1 MSAYSDK
8 VIADGAV
15 AYWRLGETSGSTA
28 VDIVGGNNGTI
39 SGGVTLNQPGATTD
53 GNPAMRF
60 DGVNGKIV
68 TAATISIPV
77 SCTWECWIKTTAAAN
92 NAAIV
97 SNRFTVQ
104 DGIVGLFF
112 LGGNVFVDSYQAG
125 NNAVSSTGTLVNDGK
140 WHHIIWVTNGSTGA
154 IYLDG
159 AQTVSQAQPHVT
171 LTEKVQI
178 GFDTFNAVYWNG
190 LIDDVAIYPTA
201 LTPTQIA
208 AHYAAG
214 TNTLTSPFIFLDED
228 DGMLKY
234 NVWTPV
240 TPSDSAD
247 LPRLTDGIWVGTGG
261 NVAAVMQNNT
271 VPTTLAV
278 PSGAW
283 LPIVARRINATNTTA
298 SGIVALNAV

>member
-28 VDIVGGNNGTI
+28 VDVVGGNNGTI

-208 AHYAAG
+208 AHYATG
-214 TNTLTSPFIFLDED
+214 VSTLTSPFVFLED
-228 DGMLKY
+228 PDMLKY
-234 NVWTPV
+234 NLWTAV

-247 LPRLTDGIWVGTGG
+247 LARVTDGIWVGTGG
-261 NVAAVMQNNT
+261 NLVAVMQNNT
-271 VPTTLAV
+271 TMTFAV
-278 PSGAW
+278 PSGGW
-283 LPIVARRINATNTTA
+283 LPIVARRINSTNTTA
-298 SGIVALNAV
+298 TGIVALNAV

>member
-1 MSAYSDK
+1 VLVAGPTAQAH
-8 VIADGAV
+8 IA
-15 AYWRLGETSGSTA
+15 
-28 VDIVGGNNGTI
+28 
-39 SGGVTLNQPGATTD
+39 VTKL
-53 GNPAMRF
+53 
-60 DGVNGKIV
+60 I
-68 TAATISIPV
+68 
-77 SCTWECWIKTTAAAN
+77 
-92 NAAIV
+92 
-97 SNRFTVQ
+97 
-104 DGIVGLFF
+104 
-112 LGGNVFVDSYQAG
+112 
-125 NNAVSSTGTLVNDGK
+125 
-140 WHHIIWVTNGSTGA
+140 
-154 IYLDG
+154 
-159 AQTVSQAQPHVT
+159 
-171 LTEKVQI
+171 QI
-178 GFDTFNAVYWNG
+178 GANTATGWYFNGV
-190 LIDDVAIYPTA
+190 LDDVAIYPTA